1 MEWNE
6 KPRKKL
12 QSQKKEIIMWEVVEE
27 DALVCTCLLNVDVK
41 KQQSGTNE
49 PDKIL

>member
-1 MEWNE
+1 MKSQE
-6 KPRKKL
+6 KITV
-12 QSQKKEIIMWEVVEE
+12 SKKEIIMWEVVEE

-49 PDKIL
+49 PGNIL

>member
-1 MEWNE
+1 MKSQE
-6 KPRKKL
+6 KITV
-12 QSQKKEIIMWEVVEE
+12 SKKEIIMWEVVEE